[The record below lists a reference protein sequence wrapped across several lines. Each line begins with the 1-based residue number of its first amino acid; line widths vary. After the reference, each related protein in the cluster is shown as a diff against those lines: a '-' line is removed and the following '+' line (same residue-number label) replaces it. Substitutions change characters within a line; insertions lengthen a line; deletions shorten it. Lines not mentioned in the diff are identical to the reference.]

1 MNNNQNDED
10 RCQYCNVIMSRD
22 LLRDHIM
29 CHEIENEEKNLQNN
43 INLNPNLNQNQNNQ
57 NYRNSNYGRS
67 RSQIQPDPPRYLNP
81 NNNLDSNNNNNNNN
95 GSINNQGNY
104 NPINGEN
111 LNQNRNNNVNGIS
124 LLGNIVGS
132 FTGLGNIGTDIMN
145 ITSSL
150 SNIMSSVNGYQQ
162 NSNINRSRSINNI
175 FWPFIVAPPVT
186 NQRPNVVNIP
196 PIVVGERGHVLNI
209 NRNRPNLNRLNNNNG
224 NHNHNHING
233 DELNRIMELLPSS
246 VLNEKKEGNNNECVI
261 CLEEYD
267 RGESITTL
275 PCLHLF
281 HTDCIRSWLKSNN
294 NCPVCKYEITLNSI
308 MREH

>member
-10 RCQYCNVIMSRD
+10 RCQYCNEMMARD

-57 NYRNSNYGRS
+57 NYRNSNNVPS
-67 RSQIQPDPPRYLNP
+67 QNQIQPGRLGYLNP

-95 GSINNQGNY
+95 GS
-104 NPINGEN
+104 
-111 LNQNRNNNVNGIS
+111 NRNNNVNNIS
-124 LLGNIVGS
+124 LLGNLIGA
-132 FTGLGNIGTDIMN
+132 FTGLGNIGTDVMN

-150 SNIMSSVNGYQQ
+150 SNIMSSINGYQP

-175 FWPFIVAPPVT
+175 FWPFIVPPPVN

-196 PIVVGERGHVLNI
+196 PIVVGERGHALNI
-209 NRNRPNLNRLNNNNG
+209 NQNRHNLNGLNNNNRNH
-224 NHNHNHING
+224 NHNHNHISG

-261 CLEEYD
+261 CLGEYD
-267 RGESITTL
+267 LGESITTL
-275 PCLHLF
+275 PCLHFF
-281 HTDCIRSWLKSNN
+281 HTGCIRSWLESNN

-308 MREH
+308 MRDH